1 MPLLFADLSSAVWAS
16 RIWWPKNESDDGVA
30 HGRQAGLRWW
40 PVDSFFPSRF
50 GNAAVLQEG
59 VSNHRHKSVT
69 VKTVPGQCLEVIEIL
84 FQLLM
89 RLLADPSRLDGCS
102 QPPQVY
108 LGW

>member
-1 MPLLFADLSSAVWAS
+1 M
-16 RIWWPKNESDDGVA
+16 VA
-30 HGRQAGLRWW
+30 RRF
-40 PVDSFFPSRF
+40 FFPPRF

-69 VKTVPGQCLEVIEIL
+69 VKTVPGPSLEVIETEFL